1 MAEITK
7 LIHCELERRKVLK
20 KSATYDMVAQ
30 ELLLYRDKFTVWYKM
45 IHSKCRHTEYN
56 QDVKN

>member
-7 LIHCELERRKVLK
+7 LIHCELERRKVFK

-45 IHSKCRHTEYN
+45 IHSECRHTEY
-56 QDVKN
+56 